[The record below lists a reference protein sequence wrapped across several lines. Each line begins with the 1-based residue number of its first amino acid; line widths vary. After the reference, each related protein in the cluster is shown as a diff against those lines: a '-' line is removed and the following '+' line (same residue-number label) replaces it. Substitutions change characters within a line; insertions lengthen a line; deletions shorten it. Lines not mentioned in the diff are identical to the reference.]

1 MLEKVNLNFKK
12 IFQKIEKNPINLDSE
27 LIYLKRING
36 ASIEQEEHIV
46 HCIEKELAWLDSDEY
61 ISRKKEAT
69 GMSESQIKKDIQKI
83 KEQLAKT
90 VINFLDEEADLA
102 TGVYVPD
109 KNNPFFNIFITY
121 DQDLTLNALDHEIK
135 HMCSEQALETMDD
148 LVRVFC
154 SNYRKYPKINNKKI
168 IDYLIP
174 VGETSGRWASNAQ
187 EQQVISK
194 RIMDIIE
201 KDHGIKRGTKLTV
214 NDLKLLIDG
223 LNSQIKNNEIKN
235 IDILT
240 MLHAMKQKHKD
251 SYMQKLCQMINKAY

>member
-1 MLEKVNLNFKK
+1 MLEKVNSG
-12 IFQKIEKNPINLDSE
+12 KIERNPINLDSE
-27 LIYLKRING
+27 SIYLKKING
-36 ASIEQEEHIV
+36 ASIEQEKHIV

-69 GMSESQIKKDIQKI
+69 GVSEGKIKKDIQKI

-90 VINFLDEEADLA
+90 TINLLDEKADLA
-102 TGVYVPD
+102 VGVYSQD
-109 KNNPFFNIFITY
+109 KNNPIINIFKTY
-121 DQDLTLNALDHEIK
+121 DQDLTLNSLDHEVK

-174 VGETSGRWASNAQ
+174 VVETSGKWASNAP

-201 KDHGIKRGTKLTV
+201 KDHGIKRGTKLTI
-214 NDLKLLIDG
+214 DHLKLLIDD
-223 LNSQIKNNEIKN
+223 LKIQIKNNDIKN
-235 IDILT
+235 SDIIT
-240 MLHAMKQKHKD
+240 MLYAMKKKHKD
-251 SYMQKLCQMINKAY
+251 SYMHKLCEMVNKAY

>member
-1 MLEKVNLNFKK
+1 MLEKVDFK
-12 IFQKIEKNPINLDSE
+12 KIEKNPINLDSD
-27 LIYLKRING
+27 LIYFKKING

-61 ISRKKEAT
+61 TSRKKEST
-69 GMSESQIKKDIQKI
+69 GIPESQIKKDIQKI

-90 VINFLDEEADLA
+90 VINLLDEDADLA
-102 TGVYVPD
+102 AGVYAQD
-109 KNNPFFNIFITY
+109 KNNPIINIFKTY
-121 DQDLTLNALDHEIK
+121 DHDLTLSTLDHEIK

-174 VGETSGRWASNAQ
+174 AGETTGRWASNAQ

-194 RIMDIIE
+194 RIMDITE

-214 NDLKLLIDG
+214 DDLKLLIDD
-223 LNSQIKNNEIKN
+223 LNSQIKNNDAKN
-235 IDILT
+235 MDIIT

-251 SYMQKLCQMINKAY
+251 SYMHKLYQMVNKAY

>member
-1 MLEKVNLNFKK
+1 MLEKVNLNLK
-12 IFQKIEKNPINLDSE
+12 KIEKNPINLDSE
-27 LIYLKRING
+27 LIYLKKING
-36 ASIEQEEHIV
+36 ASIEQTEHIV

-69 GMSESQIKKDIQKI
+69 GMPESKIKEDIQKI

-90 VINFLDEEADLA
+90 TINLLDEKADLA
-102 TGVYVPD
+102 AGVYSQD
-109 KNNPFFNIFITY
+109 KNSPIINIFKTY
-121 DQDLTLNALDHEIK
+121 DEDLTLNSLDHEIK

-168 IDYLIP
+168 TDYLIP
-174 VGETSGRWASNAQ
+174 VFETSGKWANNAP

-201 KDHGIKRGTKLTV
+201 KDHGIKREAKLTAD
-214 NDLKLLIDG
+214 DLKPLIDG
-223 LNSQIKNNEIKN
+223 LNSQIKNNDIKN
-235 IDILT
+235 LDIIT

-251 SYMQKLCQMINKAY
+251 SYMDKLCQMVNKAY

>member
-1 MLEKVNLNFKK
+1 MLTMLERGNLNLK
-12 IFQKIEKNPINLDSE
+12 KIEKNPINLDSE

-36 ASIEQEEHIV
+36 ASIEQKEHIV

-61 ISRKKEAT
+61 TSRKKEAT
-69 GMSESQIKKDIQKI
+69 GMPESQIKKDIQKI

-90 VINFLDEEADLA
+90 VINLLDEDADLA
-102 TGVYVPD
+102 SGVYAQD
-109 KNNPFFNIFITY
+109 KNNPIINIFKTY
-121 DQDLTLNALDHEIK
+121 DQNLTLSTIDHEVK

-168 IDYLIP
+168 TDYLIP

-201 KDHGIKRGTKLTV
+201 ENHGIKRGTKLTV
-214 NDLKLLIDG
+214 DNHKLLIDD
-223 LNSQIKNNEIKN
+223 LNSQIKNNDMKN
-235 IDILT
+235 MDIIT

-251 SYMQKLCQMINKAY
+251 SYMQKLYQMVNKAY

>member
-1 MLEKVNLNFKK
+1 MFEKVNL
-12 IFQKIEKNPINLDSE
+12 KIEKNPINLNSE
-27 LIYLKRING
+27 LIYLKKING

-46 HCIEKELAWLDSDEY
+46 HCIEKELAWLGSGEY

-69 GMSESQIKKDIQKI
+69 GMPESQIKKDIPKI
-83 KEQLAKT
+83 KEQLAKS
-90 VINFLDEEADLA
+90 VINLLDEDADLA
-102 TGVYVPD
+102 LGVYAQD
-109 KNNPFFNIFITY
+109 KNNPIINIFKTY
-121 DQDLTLNALDHEIK
+121 NEDLTLNTIDHEIK

-148 LVRVFC
+148 LVKVFC

-201 KDHGIKRGTKLTV
+201 EDHGIKRGTKLTV
-214 NDLKLLIDG
+214 DDLKLLIDN
-223 LNSQIKNNEIKN
+223 LNIQIKNNDMKN
-235 IDILT
+235 HDILT

-251 SYMQKLCQMINKAY
+251 SYMHKLCQMVNKAY